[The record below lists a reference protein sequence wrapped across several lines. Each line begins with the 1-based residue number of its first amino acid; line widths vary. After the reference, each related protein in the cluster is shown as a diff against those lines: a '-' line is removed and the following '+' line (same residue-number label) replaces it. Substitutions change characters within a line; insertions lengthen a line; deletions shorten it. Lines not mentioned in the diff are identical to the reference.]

1 MLVRRSL
8 IVLILITLSLPLCIF
23 LTSAQQILAGQDT
36 LQNLQLYTVESGTVQ
51 LLINGIGQVQAE
63 SVAEIA
69 FTQAGRVAEV
79 LVQSG
84 DYVLAGDVLG
94 RLDQESEQLAYDQA
108 VLQLELANLQR
119 EDLLEPVDED
129 DIRIAQANL
138 DSAWGAYLGI
148 QNAVSP
154 EDLQAA
160 ELRYQQAQQAYQ
172 DAIQERSEAD
182 GGQPE
187 QAYQILDAQVGAAS
201 FNAEIARLQLQD
213 IQNGNQGQLNASYAR
228 VVQAQRE
235 LERVQSGPTQ
245 QQLDQADIAIE
256 QAQLGVDRSAQ
267 ALVDRSVV
275 APFDGVISLV
285 NVEVGSLGTP
295 ALAAFQLTDITP
307 LHVTV
312 QIDEVDI
319 RNVRENI
326 PASIELDALPD
337 LAFPAVIERIALVGT
352 SNNGIISYEVRLRLD
367 VNDPRVREGMTAEA
381 SVVIEEV
388 NQVLVVPNQYI
399 RLDRQRDTAFVDIVN
414 AEGRLE
420 EVEIQL
426 GLQGDETSEVIS
438 GLNAGTVLAVDLGGD
453 ALGIFGG

>member
-1 MLVRRSL
+1 MFVRRSL
-8 IVLILITLSLPLCIF
+8 IVLLLITFSLPLCI
-23 LTSAQQILAGQDT
+23 LLISAQQIVAGQQT
-36 LQNLQLYTVESGTVQ
+36 LQNLQFYTVEAGTVQ
-51 LLINGIGQVQAE
+51 LLINGIGQVGAE
-63 SVAEIA
+63 SVADIS

-84 DYVLAGDVLG
+84 DYVLAGDVLA
-94 RLDQESEQLAYDQA
+94 RLDQQSEQLAYDQA

-129 DIRIAQANL
+129 DIRIAQANV

-160 ELRYQQAQQAYQ
+160 ELRYQQAQQAYD
-172 DAIQERSEAD
+172 DAIRERSEAD
-182 GGQPE
+182 GDQPE
-187 QAYQILDAQVGAAS
+187 QAYQLLDAQVGSAS

-213 IQNGNQGQLNASYAR
+213 LQNGNQGQLNAAYAR

-245 QQLDQADIAIE
+245 QQLDQVNIAVE
-256 QAQLGVDRSAQ
+256 QAQLSVDRSAQ
-267 ALVDRSVV
+267 SLADMNVV

-285 NVEVGSLGTP
+285 NVEVGSLGSP
-295 ALAAFQLTDITP
+295 ALPAFQLTDVTP

-319 RNVRENI
+319 RNVTENM
-326 PASIELDALPD
+326 PATIELDALPA
-337 LAFPAVIERIALVGT
+337 LALPAVIERIALVG
-352 SNNGIISYEVRLRLD
+352 SNNNGIISYEVRLRLD
-367 VNDPRVREGMTAEA
+367 VSDPRVREGMTAEA

-388 NQVLVVPNQYI
+388 NQVLLVPNQYI
-399 RLDRQRDTAFVDIVN
+399 RLDRQLDTAFVDIVN
-414 AEGRLE
+414 EEGRLE

-426 GLQGDETSEVIS
+426 GLQGEETSEVLS
-438 GLNAGTVLAVDLGGD
+438 GLSAGTVLAVDLGGD
-453 ALGIFGG
+453 NLGIFGG